1 MSATQVQADCR
12 APSPTAMRASASWFL
27 DQRTLLR
34 HEMLKHLSVDLG
46 GFLEH
51 LAFAVEQHAAKLPA
65 SDVPARV
72 AMIGVGEARRRMTER
87 EAAGL
92 SGETERVKRLARSV
106 VALCDHLDA
115 LTGARMCLACD
126 KPLDDGRPT
135 LQYDEVGPPGGA
147 LQSGHIHAACA
158 GTGRPRR

>member
-1 MSATQVQADCR
+1 MTTTQEQADCR
-12 APSPTAMRASASWFL
+12 APSAVAMRASASWFL

-34 HEMLKHLSVDLG
+34 HEALKVLSVGLG

-51 LAFAVEQHAAKLPA
+51 LASAVEQHAAKLPP
-65 SDVPARV
+65 SDAPAQV
-72 AMIGVGEARRRMTER
+72 AMIGVGEARRRMTEQ

-92 SGETERVKRLARSV
+92 NGETERVKRLARSV

-115 LTGARMCLACD
+115 LTGERMCLACD

-135 LQYDEVGPPGGA
+135 LLYDEVGPPGGVM
-147 LQSGHIHAACA
+147 QSGHIHAACA